1 MVEYFKV
8 CMYILQQYKLNKPI
22 RSGDMG
28 EKAHWDAQTYKDLPL
43 RTLASGLSHCIL

>member
-28 EKAHWDAQTYKDLPL
+28 EKAH
-43 RTLASGLSHCIL
+43 